1 MRVYSI
7 VLLFLLVF
15 SANAWSAEDIY
26 ICPMHPHIEG
36 EAGDSC
42 PICGMSLVPKVQDA
56 SKEKSSSAMTT
67 SEGAV
72 QISPEYVQALGVKT
86 EEVLTHSF
94 GKTIRA
100 YGQIASSSRL
110 EQAITV
116 REDGWIINLAASAVG
131 DKIQKGDLLFT
142 YYSPDLMSAQSDYLI
157 GRRTDNAERRLRLY
171 GMDDKAISEFKQA
184 GKMMEETPFYAT
196 NSGTV
201 TTLDARPGQYLAEG
215 NRILTLQDLS
225 TVWINA
231 DVSLRDVSF
240 LSEGGNATISLPE
253 TGGIYK
259 GRIDFIHPV
268 ANPTSRTVSV
278 RIIVDN
284 DRGDLKPETY
294 VDVTFEGELKT
305 RLAVPQDAVL
315 FGGQGQYVMEVV
327 ADGQFKPVMVESGL
341 TSNGLT
347 EIISGLEGGQR
358 IVTSGQF
365 MIDAESNLRG
375 GMANMGHDHDSMKA
389 PTMDMENEDAPMK
402 MEGGHVH

>member
-1 MRVYSI
+1 
-7 VLLFLLVF
+7 
-15 SANAWSAEDIY
+15 
-26 ICPMHPHIEG
+26 
-36 EAGDSC
+36 
-42 PICGMSLVPKVQDA
+42 MS
-56 SKEKSSSAMTT
+56 T
-67 SEGAV
+67 SEGTV

-86 EEVLTHSF
+86 EEVSTHSF

-116 REDGWIINLAASAVG
+116 RENGWIVNLAASAVG

-157 GRRTDNAERRLRLY
+157 GRRTENAERRLRLY
-171 GMDDKAISEFKQA
+171 GMDDKAIAEFKQA

-215 NRILTLQDLS
+215 NRVLTLQDLS
-225 TVWINA
+225 KVWVNA
-231 DVSLRDVSF
+231 DVALRDVAF
-240 LSEGGNATISLPE
+240 LPEGGNATITLPE
-253 TGGIYK
+253 TGRIYN
-259 GRIDFIHPV
+259 GTIDFIHPV
-268 ANPTSRTVSV
+268 ANAMSRTLSV
-278 RIIVDN
+278 RIVVDN
-284 DRGDLKPETY
+284 NKGDLKPETY
-294 VDVTFEGELKT
+294 ADVLFEGEQKT

-327 ADGQFKPVMVESGL
+327 ADGQFKPVMVEAGI

-347 EIISGLEGGQR
+347 EIISGLEAGQR

-375 GMANMGHDHDSMKA
+375 GMAS
-389 PTMDMENEDAPMK
+389 MDMDMGDTEMKNMDDAPPMK